1 MTAPDEHLADT
12 SVLVHAERE
21 DFDFALWLSPDDEIF
36 ICGAT
41 AAEFL
46 AGQPLKDE
54 GKRKRWREFWESLD
68 IPARPLTNEVCQQAG
83 HLIFL
88 ARSKGRTV
96 PLGDGLHAAV
106 AELDGLK
113 VLTTDR
119 EHFADMGVSAVN
131 PLLEKPPGQHSTG

>member
-1 MTAPDEHLADT
+1 MKYLADT
-12 SVLVHAERE
+12 SVLIHAERE
-21 DFDFALWLSPDDEIF
+21 DFDFGLWLSPDDEVF

-68 IPARPLTNEVCQQAG
+68 IPIRPLTNEVCQQAG
-83 HLIFL
+83 ELIFL

-113 VLTTDR
+113 VLTTDTD
-119 EHFADMGVSAVN
+119 HFSDMGITAIN
-131 PLLEKPPGQHSTG
+131 PLKQSPRKRAT